1 MNPVD
6 MELIGVGNICSP
18 ISNQTMEVA
27 KTTHDHFRDL
37 PLADLNNNGDNNL
50 NIVILIGRNF

>member
-1 MNPVD
+1 